1 MRFACRS
8 QHCGQGFSSECGL
21 STHRLTCVHYQRH
34 EAAALERR
42 KELSQAIRAKRQVAL
57 ERARNVLKQMQQ
69 HPAVSYL
76 WPYVITMLTIWPL
89 KAVKRPQD
97 ASVIAEDVQTNMSED
112 VQGPSQA
119 LEPIEPDVAMHPP
132 PPPTVPALTHTG
144 RPQRAYRLPARYE
157 DIHPEGPAP
166 LPSAA
171 SFPPMA
177 PGSLALPRVILH
189 VRDFMKT
196 GYNRFGL
203 MREYPHR
210 PSYDPDTFIRH
221 ADLTNYPQSH
231 PIHLDLPTSHEPPW
245 PFRNMSIY
253 RLMEWMI
260 TGSNQKSVREM
271 DRLAKDVLG
280 AEDFKLKD
288 LAGFSARQE
297 NIQLDD
303 SERDGID
310 TPYSCD
316 GWVES
321 AIEISVPC
329 GLKDNDGL
337 GRPFSIPGLQHRSL
351 LAVMKAALADITAR
365 QFHFSPFRRIWK
377 SFTGVEERCFNEAY
391 TSDALYFRRMA

>member
-1 MRFACRS
+1 
-8 QHCGQGFSSECGL
+8 
-21 STHRLTCVHYQRH
+21 
-34 EAAALERR
+34 
-42 KELSQAIRAKRQVAL
+42 
-57 ERARNVLKQMQQ
+57 
-69 HPAVSYL
+69 
-76 WPYVITMLTIWPL
+76 
-89 KAVKRPQD
+89 VKRPQD
-97 ASVIAEDVQTNMSED
+97 LSDIAEDVQTNMSED

-119 LEPIEPDVAMHPP
+119 LEPTEPDVAMHPP

-166 LPSAA
+166 LPSAS

-210 PSYDPDTFIRH
+210 PSYDPDAFVRH
-221 ADLTNYPQSH
+221 ADLSNYPQSQ
-231 PIHLDLPTSHEPPW
+231 PIHLELPASHEPPW

-297 NIQLDD
+297 NIQLDN
-303 SERDGID
+303 SERDSTD

-329 GLKDNDGL
+329 GLKDNNGL

-351 LAVMKAALADITAR
+351 LAVMKAALADVTAR
-365 QFHFSPFRRIWK
+365 RFHFSPFRRIWK
-377 SFTGVEERCFNEAY
+377 SQTGVEERCFDEAY
-391 TSDALYFRRMA
+391 TSDAWLEAHDKLQKQSNEPDCKLEKVVLGLMFWSDSTHLASFGTASVWPLYLYFANLSKYFRGRPNSGASHHVAYIPSVSVSVIRPLNIL